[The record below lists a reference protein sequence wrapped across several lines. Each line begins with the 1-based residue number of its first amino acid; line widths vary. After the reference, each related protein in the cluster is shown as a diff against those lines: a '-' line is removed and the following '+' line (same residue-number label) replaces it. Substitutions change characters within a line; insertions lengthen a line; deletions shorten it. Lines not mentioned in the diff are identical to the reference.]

1 MRSFVLFT
9 ASFVLAGLSGV
20 LGFEFQRIRKNDTM
34 LLVVDHQIG
43 LFELVKDFEPV
54 EYRNNILAHATLG
67 KVFDLPTILTTST
80 DDGNF
85 YYVILNS
92 LWITDPTNPGPNG
105 PMMQEILDMHSDA
118 PLIRRQGEVNAWD
131 NAEFRAAV
139 QATGKKQVILGG
151 IVTDVC
157 TAFLALSLLEEGY
170 EVFAN
175 SEASGT
181 YSRRIADEANDR
193 MRAAGVNVLSMF
205 AVATDLMRDWRQT
218 PGYPELSPYF
228 DQYFPVYGMVER
240 NFKAANKTA

>member
-80 DDGNF
+80 DD
-85 YYVILNS
+85 
-92 LWITDPTNPGPNG
+92 GPNG

>member
-1 MRSFVLFT
+1 MRSFALFT
-9 ASFVLAGLSGV
+9 ASVVLSGLSGA

-43 LFELVKDFEPV
+43 LFELVKDYEPV
-54 EYRNNILAHATLG
+54 EYRNNILAHAALG
-67 KVFDLPTILTTST
+67 KVFNLPTILTTST
-80 DDGNF
+80 DD
-85 YYVILNS
+85 
-92 LWITDPTNPGPNG
+92 GPNG
-105 PMMQEILDMHSDA
+105 PMMQEILDMHADA

-131 NAEFRAAV
+131 NPDFRAAV

-157 TAFLALSLLEEGY
+157 TAFLALSLIEEGY

-193 MRAAGVNVLSMF
+193 MRAAGVNVLPMF

-240 NFKAANKTA
+240 NYKAAKN

>member
-1 MRSFVLFT
+1 MRGFALTT

-43 LFELVKDFEPV
+43 LFELVKDYEPV
-54 EYRNNILAHATLG
+54 EYRNNVLAHAALG

-80 DDGNF
+80 DN
-85 YYVILNS
+85 
-92 LWITDPTNPGPNG
+92 GPNG

-118 PLIRRQGEVNAWD
+118 PLVRRQGEVNAWD

-139 QATGKKQVILGG
+139 QATGKKQVILAG

-175 SEASGT
+175 SEAYGT
-181 YSRRIADEANDR
+181 Y
-193 MRAAGVNVLSMF
+193 
-205 AVATDLMRDWRQT
+205 
-218 PGYPELSPYF
+218 
-228 DQYFPVYGMVER
+228 
-240 NFKAANKTA
+240 

>member
-1 MRSFVLFT
+1 MRSFGLFA

-54 EYRNNILAHATLG
+54 EYRNNILAHAALG

-80 DDGNF
+80 DD
-85 YYVILNS
+85 
-92 LWITDPTNPGPNG
+92 GPNG

-131 NAEFRAAV
+131 NPDFRAAV
-139 QATGKKQVILGG
+139 RATGKNQVILGG

-157 TAFLALSLLEEGY
+157 TAFLALSLIEEGY

-193 MRAAGVNVLSMF
+193 MRAAGVNVLSTF
-205 AVATDLMRDWRQT
+205 AVATDLMRDWRLT

-228 DQYFPVYGMVER
+228 DKYFPVYGMVER
-240 NFKAANKTA
+240 NFKAADASKKSHPLVLM